1 MPGGPG
7 LAIFP
12 AWLVT
17 GNPGP
22 ARSVPVSI
30 PFGDLSMRRYAPL
43 ALVALLAACPTYD
56 SYKYAAGQDGL
67 MSADDYAAYGPE
79 QAIAMA
85 VGREFGKGEAG
96 STPDGFAKQADAALT
111 YAKKF
116 PQIKTITADTLGH
129 RLVLTFAD
137 GWSTQVTPITD
148 GKSGDETKGLP
159 K

>member
-1 MPGGPG
+1 MAGGAG
-7 LAIFP
+7 GVIFP
-12 AWLVT
+12 DWLVA

-30 PFGDLSMRRYAPL
+30 PFGDFSMRRYAPL

-96 STPDGFAKQADAALT
+96 ATPEAFAKQADAALA

-116 PQIKTITADTLGH
+116 PQIKTIVADTLGH